1 MEKNIRVRIAAIIL
15 NNKNE
20 ILLVNHKKNNKS
32 YWLFPGGGVEY
43 GETFEQ
49 ALKRELKEEINLKVK
64 NIKNLVFLNETI
76 YPDKKRHI
84 INMYFRVQI
93 EKIDKINVNCDN
105 ILKNAKFFN
114 KKEFLKLLFYPDIK
128 NVIINL
134 WKKRFKENIGY
145 VKVKWKK

>member
-1 MEKNIRVRIAAIIL
+1 MKKNIRIRIAAIIL

-32 YWLFPGGGVEY
+32 YWLFPGGGIEY

-49 ALKRELKEEINLKVK
+49 ALKRELKEELNLKMK
-64 NIKNLVFLNETI
+64 NIKNLVFFNETI

-84 INMYFRVQI
+84 INMYFKVQI
-93 EKIDKINVNCDN
+93 NNIDKIKVNYDK
-105 ILKNAKFFN
+105 ILKDAKFFN

-134 WKKRFKENIGY
+134 WKKRFNKNIGY
-145 VKVKWKK
+145 IKVKWKK